1 MGKVPVLRQGNTIL
15 FESGVIAEYLDEV
28 YGPQL
33 HPVDALE
40 KASHRAWM
48 SYISALVDWPTR

>member
-1 MGKVPVLRQGNTIL
+1 
-15 FESGVIAEYLDEV
+15 LDEV